1 LRFSHQSEARY
12 WCFWSFYWVKMTY
25 PPDLLLVQ
33 GVLGVHKVGDEDGES
48 ELLVVTRCSKM
59 FRTGFNQISMISD
72 PHRRGQVS

>member
-1 LRFSHQSEARY
+1 
-12 WCFWSFYWVKMTY
+12 MTY

-33 GVLGVHKVGDEDGES
+33 GVLGVHKVGDEDGEG